1 MVKKLQFVEGLSI
14 ATINSF
20 KSIVGPEGS
29 MLNKQR
35 RFRRLEFQAPAFIV
49 DGDRTVYGEVQ
60 NLSNL
65 GMYVRTPKQMDIDA
79 TVMVSVYFLGHGSTA
94 SITVPA
100 TVIRH
105 SRDGMG
111 FCSQHI
117 NIMSFLQLQN
127 LLACYGTDSES
138 LVYEFCRFADS
149 SREKL

>member
-65 GMYVRTPKQMDIDA
+65 GMYVRTPKQLDIAA

-100 TVIRH
+100 TVVRNCT
-105 SRDGMG
+105 DGMG
-111 FCSQHI
+111 FCSPHI

-127 LLACYGTDSES
+127 LLVCHGPGKEE
-138 LVYEFCRFADS
+138 LLNEFCKFA
-149 SREKL
+149 